1 MHLHLQLICV
11 QGASNERTS
20 MCGEERDISGK
31 EKDKNHRV
39 KQGLQW
45 SAVLRKAL
53 VVSFYK
59 VLNFGENSSAT
70 NLFKFVFV

>member
-1 MHLHLQLICV
+1 
-11 QGASNERTS
+11 

-39 KQGLQW
+39 KQGLHW

-53 VVSFYK
+53 VVSFHK

-70 NLFKFVFV
+70 NVFQFFFV